1 MTQKVAGNRFL
12 QSSYLHFKFASEGA
26 ILLLIIYKI

>member
-12 QSSYLHFKFASEGA
+12 QSYLHFKFASEGA
-26 ILLLIIYKI
+26 NLLLIIYKI